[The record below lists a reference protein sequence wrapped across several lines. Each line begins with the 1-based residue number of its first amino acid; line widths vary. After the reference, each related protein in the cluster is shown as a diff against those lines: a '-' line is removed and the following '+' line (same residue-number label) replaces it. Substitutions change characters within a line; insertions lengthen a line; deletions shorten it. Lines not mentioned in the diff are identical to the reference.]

1 MARENS
7 PTTSND
13 IERIEQ
19 ALLALPIRTR
29 AIFLLH
35 RVDGLSYA
43 EIAERCG
50 ISGKQVE
57 RHIARAMLRIDRALD
72 GIDRP
77 WWRRW
82 RERGR

>member
-1 MARENS
+1 MAHDNR
-7 PTTSND
+7 PTTPD
-13 IERIEQ
+13 EIERIEQ
-19 ALLALPIRTR
+19 VLLALPARTR

-35 RVDGLSYA
+35 RVDGLGYA

-50 ISGKQVE
+50 ISVKRVE
-57 RHIARAMLRIDRALD
+57 RHIARAMLQIDRALD

-82 RERGR
+82 VERWR